1 MRAASAMRRTCCK
14 PPRGTNGNILNEKFA
29 LFISPHLD
37 DVAFSCGG
45 TLAKLL
51 RADRTAIVCTIFT
64 ASVDDPRGFA
74 LRCQT
79 DKGLAPDIDY
89 MLLRRAE
96 DAEFARAIGGAELH
110 HLTFREAPHRGYES
124 AAELFA
130 GERLDDKVWRE
141 IADELKSLAREL
153 NPQIV
158 FAPQGLGNHVDH
170 LQTIRAVRAAEFQV
184 PVVWYRDTPYAIR
197 DADAAPAPILPDDL
211 NETAVGIDEEIEAKI
226 EGCIAY
232 TTQIGFQFGGADA
245 LREKLF
251 GFHLRE
257 AATVRLAD
265 DARFAERFLAP
276 VGLKLPAPFCQYHLR

>member
-1 MRAASAMRRTCCK
+1 MSET
-14 PPRGTNGNILNEKFA
+14 FA

-45 TLAKLL
+45 TLVKLL
-51 RADRTAIVCTIFT
+51 RANLTATVCTIFT

-79 DKGLAPDIDY
+79 DKGLAPGIDY

-96 DAEFARAIGGAELH
+96 DAEFARAIGGASVR
-110 HLTFREAPHRGYES
+110 HLAFREAPHRGYES

-130 GERLDDKVWRE
+130 GERIDDEEVWRE
-141 IADELKSLAREL
+141 IADELKRLAREL

-170 LQTIRAVRAAEFQV
+170 LQTIRAVCAAEFRV

-197 DADAAPAPILPDDL
+197 DADAAPARVLPDDL
-211 NETAVGIDEEIEAKI
+211 SEIALGIDEEIEAKLD
-226 EGCIAY
+226 GCTAY

-251 GFHLRE
+251 GFHRRE
-257 AATVRLAD
+257 AEKDDLAN
-265 DARFAERFLAP
+265 DARLAERFLAP
-276 VGLKLPAPFCQYHLR
+276 VDLELPVLF

>member
-1 MRAASAMRRTCCK
+1 MSET
-14 PPRGTNGNILNEKFA
+14 FA

-51 RADRTAIVCTIFT
+51 RANRTAIVCTIFT

-79 DKGLAPDIDY
+79 DKGLAPGIDY

-96 DAEFARAIGGAELH
+96 DAEFARAIGGANLC
-110 HLTFREAPHRGYES
+110 HLAFREAPHRGYES

-130 GERLDDKVWRE
+130 GERTDDEVWRE
-141 IADELKSLAREL
+141 IADELKRLARES
-153 NPQIV
+153 NPRIV

-170 LQTIRAVRAAEFQV
+170 LQTIRAVCAADFRA

-197 DADAAPAPILPDDL
+197 DADAAPAPLLPDDL
-211 NETAVGIDEEIEAKI
+211 SELAIGIDEVIDAKI
-226 EGCIAY
+226 DGCIAY
-232 TTQIGFQFGGADA
+232 TTQIGFQFGGAET

-251 GFHLRE
+251 GFHRRE
-257 AATVRLAD
+257 AATNDLANG
-265 DARFAERFLAP
+265 ARFAERFLAP
-276 VGLKLPAPFCQYHLR
+276 VGLELPVLF